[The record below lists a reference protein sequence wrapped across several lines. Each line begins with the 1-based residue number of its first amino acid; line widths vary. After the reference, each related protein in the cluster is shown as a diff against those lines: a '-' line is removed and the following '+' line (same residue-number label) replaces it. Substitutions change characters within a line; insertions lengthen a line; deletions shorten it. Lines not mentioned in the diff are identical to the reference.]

1 MPSKHEGQRAGALA
15 PPPVSA
21 RSRRA
26 QDSSV
31 THGRLC
37 RWSRERAAASRG
49 LSSELLMRTPSSL
62 LSDFVYLGVRE
73 RHQPGSQ
80 FLGRGSQDL
89 KGSLCS
95 FLVREREALV
105 GVHVPTAYSELL
117 PRDKKELLVFFL
129 TSAFLDLTFS
139 KFLPSHMNSLYRLGI
154 LLINSSPLDSFA
166 RGTQPCVF
174 RGAPP
179 HQRRPLTRPSSG
191 PGATA
196 ALPRCLCPPLVTC
209 HPSFL
214 FKAELKQEITRS
226 LAFS

>member
-1 MPSKHEGQRAGALA
+1 MPSEHEGTAHWCSGPAPGVHPLA
-15 PPPVSA
+15 QGPGQLSDTRTYV
-21 RSRRA
+21 
-26 QDSSV
+26 QV
-31 THGRLC
+31 EQGK
-37 RWSRERAAASRG
+37 G
-49 LSSELLMRTPSSL
+49 LSSELLTRTPSSL

-73 RHQPGSQ
+73 KHQLGSQ

-105 GVHVPTAYSELL
+105 MIHAPIAYSELL
-117 PRDKKELLVFFL
+117 PRDTKELHGFFL
-129 TSAFLDLTFS
+129 TSFFLDLTFS
-139 KFLPSHMNSLYRLGI
+139 KFLPSHVNSLYRLGI

-174 RGAPP
+174 RGAPR
-179 HQRRPLTRPSSG
+179 HQCRPLTRPSSG

-209 HPSFL
+209 HPSSL
-214 FKAELKQEITRS
+214 FKAELKKKQEITRS
-226 LAFS
+226 VAFS